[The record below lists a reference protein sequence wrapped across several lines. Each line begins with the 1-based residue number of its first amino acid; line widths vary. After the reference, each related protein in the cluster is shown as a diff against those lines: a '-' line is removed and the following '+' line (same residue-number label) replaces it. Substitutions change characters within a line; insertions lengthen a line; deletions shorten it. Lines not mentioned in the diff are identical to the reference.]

1 MNTDPGLLA
10 LEEGGPIDFAP
21 LRAERRARTLAE
33 MERRGVDVLLLGRD
47 ANARYAS
54 GARRLW
60 YAGTRAFSPGCVVV
74 RETGEVH
81 VMSVHEDGIPSE
93 IPRENL
99 YRFAWSPAA
108 FVESVAAIRG
118 VADGARIAVDGM
130 TPTFERLLR
139 DALPRA
145 AFANGEDLMRTVR
158 MEKSAAE
165 VECIRT
171 AVAVSES
178 ALCAVID
185 AIAPGVAER
194 GLVGVF
200 AERMAQCG
208 TTVPAADGTF
218 CATPTQHSGNGGTPW
233 DLPIRRISTDR
244 ALRAGELVAL
254 DGGVLYAGYEGGVG
268 RTWPCGGNATT
279 TDAGR
284 SLFAR
289 WRGVMDALV
298 AACRADRP
306 VSDLR
311 AAHAETGEPLPPLPI
326 AHGIG
331 LGYEPPIVGA
341 SVDPRLEARFSLRP
355 GMVLALQAYVFEE
368 GTGAV
373 FGREIV
379 HLTARGTERLTTLEY
394 GPLAR

>member
-1 MNTDPGLLA
+1 
-10 LEEGGPIDFAP
+10 
-21 LRAERRARTLAE
+21 
-33 MERRGVDVLLLGRD
+33 
-47 ANARYAS
+47 
-54 GARRLW
+54 
-60 YAGTRAFSPGCVVV
+60 V

-93 IPRENL
+93 IPRSNL
-99 YRFAWSPAA
+99 YRFAWSPTV
-108 FVESVAAIRG
+108 FVESIAAIPG
-118 VADGARIAVDGM
+118 VTKATSVAVDGM
-130 TPTFERLLR
+130 TPTFEHLLR
-139 DALPRA
+139 EALPLA
-145 AFANGEDLMRTVR
+145 TFANGEDLMRTVR
-158 MEKSAAE
+158 MVKSAAE

-194 GLVGVF
+194 ALVGVF

-218 CATPTQHSGNGGTPW
+218 CATPTRNSENDGTSENAGTLW
-233 DLPIRRISTDR
+233 DLPIRRMSTDR
-244 ALRAGELVAL
+244 ALREGELVAL

-268 RTWPCGGNATT
+268 RTWPCGGSAMT

-298 AACRADRP
+298 AACRAGRP
-306 VSDLR
+306 ASDLR

-326 AHGIG
+326 AHGLG
-331 LGYEPPIVGA
+331 LGYEPPIIGA

-379 HLTARGTERLTTLEY
+379 HLTARGPERLTTLEY
-394 GPLAR
+394 GPLSRAHS